1 MVARIP
7 SAYHRNGGMVRTIRR
22 WVLSEHRSSHGGE
35 EMLLLARIVRI
46 VTAVVV
52 GFILVGILLHVLDAN
67 GGNAVVGFVYD
78 VAGWLV
84 TPFKGLF
91 SVSGAKLQ
99 IALNW
104 GVAAV
109 VYGIVGS
116 LIARMLAGAGL
127 AARDR
132 HYTRPVAR

>member
-1 MVARIP
+1 
-7 SAYHRNGGMVRTIRR
+7 
-22 WVLSEHRSSHGGE
+22 
-35 EMLLLARIVRI
+35 MLLLARIVRT

-52 GFILVGILLHVLDAN
+52 GFIVVGILLHVLGAN

-91 SVSGAKLQ
+91 SPDGAKLQ
-99 IALNW
+99 IAVNW
-104 GVAAV
+104 GIAAV

-116 LIARMLAGAGL
+116 LIARLLAGAGV
-127 AARDR
+127 AARPAT
-132 HYTRPVAR
+132 Y

>member
-1 MVARIP
+1 
-7 SAYHRNGGMVRTIRR
+7 
-22 WVLSEHRSSHGGE
+22 
-35 EMLLLARIVRI
+35 MLLLARIVRI
-46 VTAVVV
+46 ATALVV
-52 GFILVGILLHVLDAN
+52 GFIVVGILLHVLDAN
-67 GGNAVVGFVYD
+67 SGNAVVGFVYD

-104 GVAAV
+104 GLAAV

-127 AARDR
+127 AAR
-132 HYTRPVAR
+132 PVAH